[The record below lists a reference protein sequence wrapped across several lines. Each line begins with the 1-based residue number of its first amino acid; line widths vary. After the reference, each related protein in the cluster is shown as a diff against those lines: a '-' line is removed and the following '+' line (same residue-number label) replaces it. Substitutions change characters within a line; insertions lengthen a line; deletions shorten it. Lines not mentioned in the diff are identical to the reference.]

1 MAYIFWLKVIG
12 FKDINKMNIKKIFLV
27 LIFLNFLTPSFSAS
41 MNMIGEKGDP
51 LKIDRTINIKMYDNY
66 YEPNIVKIKKG
77 ETIRFVVENLGELV
91 HEYNIGTKE
100 MHIKHQPEMQKLI
113 DHEIILVDKID
124 RIKMKKM
131 SKMDH
136 SLGHSHANSI
146 MLEPKS
152 TGEIIWK
159 FSKDI
164 NLEMACNIPGH
175 YESGMVGNLVTY

>member
-1 MAYIFWLKVIG
+1 MYL
-12 FKDINKMNIKKIFLV
+12 KKIFA
-27 LIFLNFLTPSFSAS
+27 LIIFTIFSTTAYSAS
-41 MNMIGEKGDP
+41 MNIVGEKGDP
-51 LKIDRTINIKMYDNY
+51 NKIDRVVNIKMYDNY
-66 YEPNIVKIKKG
+66 YEPSVIKIKKG
-77 ETIRFVVENLGELV
+77 ETIKFVVENLGDLV

-113 DHEIILVDKID
+113 DHEILLVDKID
-124 RIKMKKM
+124 KVKMKKM

-146 MLEPKS
+146 MLEPKK

-159 FSKDI
+159 FTKDI

-175 YESGMVGNLVTY
+175 YETGMVGNFILN

>member
-1 MAYIFWLKVIG
+1 MYTKKVI
-12 FKDINKMNIKKIFLV
+12 IIFFSLFFST
-27 LIFLNFLTPSFSAS
+27 LSHSAS

-51 LKIDRTINIKMYDNY
+51 NKIDRVVNIKMYDNY
-66 YEPNIVKIKKG
+66 YEPNVVKIKKG
-77 ETIRFVVENLGELV
+77 ETIKFIIENLGELV

-113 DHEIILVDKID
+113 DHEIILGDKID

-136 SLGHSHANSI
+136 SLGHSHANSV
-146 MLEPKS
+146 MLEPKK
-152 TGEIIWK
+152 TGELIWK

-175 YESGMVGNLVTY
+175 YETGMVGNLITY

>member
-1 MAYIFWLKVIG
+1 MF
-12 FKDINKMNIKKIFLV
+12 IKKIFLTV
-27 LIFLNFLTPSFSAS
+27 ILFFFSTSSYSAS

-51 LKIDRTINIKMYDNY
+51 NKIDRVVNIKMYDNY
-66 YEPNIVKIKKG
+66 YEPNVVKIKKG
-77 ETIRFVVENLGELV
+77 ETIKFIIENLGELV

-113 DHEIILVDKID
+113 DHEIILGDKID

-136 SLGHSHANSI
+136 SLGHSHANSV
-146 MLEPKS
+146 MLEPKK
-152 TGEIIWK
+152 TGELIWK

-175 YESGMVGNLVTY
+175 YETGMVGNLITY

>member
-1 MAYIFWLKVIG
+1 
-12 FKDINKMNIKKIFLV
+12 MNLKKILFIIIIL
-27 LIFLNFLTPSFSAS
+27 FFSSSAYSAS

-51 LKIDRTINIKMYDNY
+51 NKIDRVVSIKMYDNY

-77 ETIRFVVENLGELV
+77 ETIKFIVQNLGEMV

-113 DHEIILVDKID
+113 DHEIITVDKID

-146 MLEPKS
+146 MLEPKTS
-152 TGEIIWK
+152 GEIIWK
-159 FSKDI
+159 FTKDI

-175 YESGMVGNLVTY
+175 YESGMFGSLITN

>member
-1 MAYIFWLKVIG
+1 MYL
-12 FKDINKMNIKKIFLV
+12 KKIFA
-27 LIFLNFLTPSFSAS
+27 LIIFTIFSTTAYS
-41 MNMIGEKGDP
+41 ATMNMIGEKGDP
-51 LKIDRTINIKMYDNY
+51 NKIDRVVNIKMYDNY
-66 YEPNIVKIKKG
+66 YEPNVIKIKKG
-77 ETIRFVVENLGELV
+77 ETIKFVVENLGDLV

-113 DHEIILVDKID
+113 DHEILLVDKID
-124 RIKMKKM
+124 KVKMKKM

-146 MLEPKS
+146 MLEPKK

-159 FSKDI
+159 FTKDI

-175 YESGMVGNLVTY
+175 YETGMVGNFILN

>member
-1 MAYIFWLKVIG
+1 MYL
-12 FKDINKMNIKKIFLV
+12 KKIFA
-27 LIFLNFLTPSFSAS
+27 LIIFTIFSTSAYSAS

-51 LKIDRTINIKMYDNY
+51 NKIDRVVNIKMYDNY
-66 YEPNIVKIKKG
+66 YEPNVIKIKKG
-77 ETIRFVVENLGELV
+77 ETIKFVVENLGDLV

-113 DHEIILVDKID
+113 DHEILLVDKID
-124 RIKMKKM
+124 KVKMKKM

-146 MLEPKS
+146 MLEPKTS
-152 TGEIIWK
+152 GVIIWK
-159 FSKDI
+159 FTKDI

-175 YESGMVGNLVTY
+175 YESGMFGNLITN